1 MSAVHRVFDALY
13 AAFGPQDWW
22 PARTGYEV
30 MAGAVLTQN
39 TAWRNVRRALANLRA
54 IDALEPSALMAVDE
68 LLLAEQLR
76 PSGYYNIKAARLR
89 NLTAALLMD
98 GGMEAWQASN
108 TAMLRQ
114 RLLGIKGI
122 GEETA
127 DCILL
132 YALHRPVFV
141 IDAYTRRI
149 MARLGLAGGDEPYA
163 RLAALFEENLPRDPE
178 LYNEFHALLVR
189 LGSEVCRPRPHCP
202 RCPLRHLCP
211 TAQTIEPVEWG
222 R

>member
-1 MSAVHRVFDALY
+1 MSAVHHVFDSLH

-39 TAWRNVRRALANLRA
+39 TAWRNVERALANLRA
-54 IDALEPSALMAVDE
+54 LDALEPAALMALDE
-68 LLLAEQLR
+68 LSLAEQLR

-89 NLTAALLMD
+89 NLTAALLAD
-98 GGMEAWQASN
+98 GGVEAWNAWS

-132 YALHRPVFV
+132 YALRRPVFV

-149 MARLGLAGGDEPYA
+149 VARLGVAGGDEPYA
-163 RLAALFEENLPRDPE
+163 RLAALFEENLPRDHQ

-189 LGSEVCRPRPHCP
+189 LGSQVCRPRPQCP
-202 RCPLRHLCP
+202 QCPLRSLCP
-211 TAQTIEPVEWG
+211 TAQTMEPSERG